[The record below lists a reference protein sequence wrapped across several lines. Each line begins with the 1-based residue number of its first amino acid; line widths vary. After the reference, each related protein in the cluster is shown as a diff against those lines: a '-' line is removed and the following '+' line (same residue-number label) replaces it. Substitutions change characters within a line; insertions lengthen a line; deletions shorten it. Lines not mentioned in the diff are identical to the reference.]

1 MSRKRMNI
9 FMKQFKVE
17 NKDEDFDMES
27 IEDM

>member
-1 MSRKRMNI
+1 MNV
-9 FMKQFKVE
+9 FMKQYKVE